1 LARVTKILL
10 QRQSN
15 SERIFGTDS
24 SSFFVAQVLAYFWQH
39 FAGLQNYSEKNRQ
52 ESRLCAVLQRG
63 LSVHKSLGG
72 EVARS
77 TKKDTSHS
85 SSASRR
91 AAAYVRM
98 STEHQQ
104 YSTEN
109 QKDVIRAFA
118 ESRGFEIVR
127 TYADEGKSGLSLE
140 GRESL
145 QALLRDAESG
155 NADFSEILV
164 YDVSRWGRFQDPD
177 ESASYEI
184 RCKHAGIHV
193 HYCAEQFENDGSP
206 LSSIIKSV
214 KRAMA
219 GEYSRELSVKVHAG
233 QCRHIRNG
241 FRQGGPAGY
250 GLRRI
255 LVDPSTGDKT
265 ELQRGQQKSIQTQ
278 RVILGPG
285 PLEEVETVRGIYSKF
300 VEEGRTESEIAACLN
315 EEGKLTD
322 RGTVWTRGTV
332 HQILINDK
340 YVGDNV
346 WNRTSFKLK
355 QEHVRNPPASWV
367 RADNAFTP
375 IVDRLMFEA
384 ARQIILARS
393 YRLSDSEMLDALK
406 RVLLRNGYL
415 SGIVIDEAA
424 ACPSSSAYASRFG
437 SLLRTYELIGYA
449 PDRDYRY
456 VEINRRLREMHP
468 EVVTQAERAMIE
480 TGARV
485 EHEMT
490 SGLLIVNEEFRV
502 SLALSRCRPTGAGT
516 NRWIIRFDN
525 SLHPDI
531 TIAVRMELDARTIRD
546 YFLLPAIDV
555 HADLVRLGDY
565 NEYGFEAYRYDNLA
579 MLSHLARRVPLRGI
593 SYE

>member
-1 LARVTKILL
+1 M
-10 QRQSN
+10 
-15 SERIFGTDS
+15 
-24 SSFFVAQVLAYFWQH
+24 
-39 FAGLQNYSEKNRQ
+39 
-52 ESRLCAVLQRG
+52 RG
-63 LSVHKSLGG
+63 
-72 EVARS
+72 
-77 TKKDTSHS
+77 
-85 SSASRR
+85 R

-109 QKDVIRAFA
+109 QRDVIWAFA
-118 ESRGFEIVR
+118 ESRNLEIVR
-127 TYADEGKSGLSLE
+127 TYADEGKSGLRLD

-145 QALLRDAESG
+145 QALIRDAESG
-155 NADFSEILV
+155 TADFSVILV

-184 RCKHAGIHV
+184 RCKQAGIRV

-206 LSSIIKSV
+206 ISSIIKSV
-214 KRAMA
+214 KRTMA

-233 QCRHIRNG
+233 QCRLIRNG

-250 GLRRI
+250 GLRRV
-255 LVDPSTGDKT
+255 LVDPSEGMKH
-265 ELQRGQQKSIQTQ
+265 ELRRGEHKWIQTQ
-278 RVILGPG
+278 RVILEPG
-285 PLEEVETVRGIYSKF
+285 PCEEIATVRDIYCQF
-300 VEEGRTESEIAACLN
+300 VEDGRTESEIAVGLN

-322 RGTVWTRGTV
+322 RGTPWTRGTV

-355 QEHVRNPPASWV
+355 QERVRNPPAAWI
-367 RADNAFTP
+367 RADNVFTP

-393 YRLSDSEMLDALK
+393 YRLSDAEMLDALR
-406 RVLLRNGYL
+406 RVLRRNGYL
-415 SGIVIDEAA
+415 SGIVIDEAP
-424 ACPSSSAYASRFG
+424 ACPSSSAYANRFG
-437 SLLRTYELIGYA
+437 SLLRTYELIGYT

-468 EVVTQAERAMIE
+468 EVVMQAERAMAE

-485 EHEMT
+485 EHEAA
-490 SGLLIVNEEFRV
+490 SGLLLVNEEFRV
-502 SLALSRCRPTGAGT
+502 SLALSRCRPTNAGT

-525 SLHPDI
+525 YLRPDI

-565 NEYGFEAYRYDNLA
+565 NEHGFEAYRYDDLA

-593 SYE
+593 PYE